1 MNVPNELLV
10 EHVEDALKSFFEH
23 KIEKSI
29 WSYKSNYDGCDRYY
43 VVLAKA
49 KDWRVIA
56 HVSLI
61 VFPVANYRSLKEVSE
76 ALHDHND
83 EMFHVFNQ
91 WTNPEL
97 N

>member
-1 MNVPNELLV
+1 MPNELLID
-10 EHVEDALKSFFEH
+10 HAQDAMKAMFEH

-29 WSYKSNYDGCDRYY
+29 WSYKANYDGADRYY
-43 VVLAKA
+43 VVVAKVN
-49 KDWRVIA
+49 DWRVIV
-56 HVSLI
+56 HVALI
-61 VFPVANYRSLKEVSE
+61 VFPVHDYRSLKEVSE

-83 EMFHVFNQ
+83 ETCHVFNQ

>member
-1 MNVPNELLV
+1 M
-10 EHVEDALKSFFEH
+10 EHVQDAIKSLFEH

-29 WSYKSNYDGCDRYY
+29 WSYKANYDGEDKCY

-49 KDWRVIA
+49 KDWRVIV

-61 VFPVANYRSLKEVSE
+61 VFPVANYSSLKEVSE

-83 EMFHVFNQ
+83 EMHYIFSQ